1 MLAKF
6 LYWEGKIIDKIIKNE
21 EIRASEVRVVDQEGK
36 QLGIMP
42 TKDALELAY
51 SKKLDLILVAPN
63 ANPPVAKIM
72 DYGKYKY
79 ELAKREKKAKKN
91 QKIIEVKQMKFRIK
105 IDEHDYQTKVRHIKR
120 FLEQGNKVRVVIMFR
135 GRELAFV
142 DKGKEILERVISD
155 LKDIATVEKP
165 PKLEGR
171 DMWMMLKPK
180 NWGGKVWLRIRW
192 RHTKQP
198 LRGLK

>member
-1 MLAKF
+1 MAGACSPNF
-6 LYWEGKIIDKIIKNE
+6 LYWEGRIIDKIIKNE
-21 EIRASEVRVVDQEGK
+21 EIRAPEVRVVDENGK
-36 QLGIMP
+36 QIGIMP
-42 TKDALELAY
+42 TNKALDLAY
-51 SKKLDLILVAPN
+51 SKRLDLILVAPN

-79 ELAKREKKAKKN
+79 EIAKREKKAKKN
-91 QKIIEVKQMKFRIK
+91 QKVIEVKQMKFRIK

-120 FLEQGNKVRVVIMFR
+120 FLEAGNKVRVVIMFR
-135 GRELAFV
+135 GRELAFA

-155 LKDIATVEKP
+155 LKDIAVVEKP

-180 NWGGKVWLRIRW
+180 N
-192 RHTKQP
+192 
-198 LRGLK
+198 

>member
-1 MLAKF
+1 
-6 LYWEGKIIDKIIKNE
+6 
-21 EIRASEVRVVDQEGK
+21 
-36 QLGIMP
+36 MP

-180 NWGGKVWLRIRW
+180 N
-192 RHTKQP
+192 
-198 LRGLK
+198 

>member
-1 MLAKF
+1 MAGACSPNF
-6 LYWEGKIIDKIIKNE
+6 LYWEGRIIDKIIKNE
-21 EIRASEVRVVDQEGK
+21 DIKASVIRVVDEDGK

-42 TKDALELAY
+42 TKDALNLAY
-51 SKKLDLILVAPN
+51 ERKLDLILVAPK

-91 QKIIEVKQMKFRIK
+91 QKVIEVKQMKFRIK

-135 GRELAFV
+135 GRELAFA
-142 DKGKEILERVISD
+142 DKGKEILERIISD

-180 NWGGKVWLRIRW
+180 N
-192 RHTKQP
+192 
-198 LRGLK
+198 

>member
-1 MLAKF
+1 LLAKF

>member
-1 MLAKF
+1 LLAKF

-21 EIRASEVRVVDQEGK
+21 EIRVSEVRVVDQEGK

-180 NWGGKVWLRIRW
+180 N
-192 RHTKQP
+192 
-198 LRGLK
+198 

>member
-1 MLAKF
+1 LAGACSPNF
-6 LYWEGKIIDKIIKNE
+6 LYWEGRIIDKIIKNE
-21 EIRASEVRVVDQEGK
+21 DIKASVIRVVDEDGK

-42 TKDALELAY
+42 TKDALNLAY
-51 SKKLDLILVAPN
+51 ERKLDLILVAPK

-91 QKIIEVKQMKFRIK
+91 QKVIEVKQMKFRIK

-135 GRELAFV
+135 GRELAFA
-142 DKGKEILERVISD
+142 DKGKEILERIISD

-180 NWGGKVWLRIRW
+180 N
-192 RHTKQP
+192 
-198 LRGLK
+198 

>member
-21 EIRASEVRVVDQEGK
+21 EIRVSEVRVVDQEGK

-180 NWGGKVWLRIRW
+180 N
-192 RHTKQP
+192 
-198 LRGLK
+198 

>member
-1 MLAKF
+1 MV
-6 LYWEGKIIDKIIKNE
+6 KNE
-21 EIRASEVRVVDQEGK
+21 EIRAPEVRVVDSNGK
-36 QLGIMP
+36 QIGIMP
-42 TKDALELAY
+42 TDEALELAY

-63 ANPPVAKIM
+63 AKPPVAKMM

-105 IDEHDYQTKVRHIKR
+105 IDEHDYQTKVKHIKR
-120 FLEQGNKVRVVIMFR
+120 FLESGNKVRVVIMFR
-135 GRELAFV
+135 GRELAFA
-142 DKGKEILERVISD
+142 DKGEEILKRVIND
-155 LKDIATVEKP
+155 LQDIASVEKP

-180 NWGGKVWLRIRW
+180 S
-192 RHTKQP
+192 
-198 LRGLK
+198 

>member
-1 MLAKF
+1 MDR
-6 LYWEGKIIDKIIKNE
+6 IVKNE
-21 EIRASEVRVVDQEGK
+21 EIRAPEVRVVDSNGK
-36 QLGIMP
+36 QIGIMP
-42 TKDALELAY
+42 TDEALELAY

-63 ANPPVAKIM
+63 AKPPVAKMM

-105 IDEHDYQTKVRHIKR
+105 IDEHDYQTKVKHIKR
-120 FLEQGNKVRVVIMFR
+120 FLESGNKVRVVIMFR
-135 GRELAFV
+135 GRELAFA
-142 DKGKEILERVISD
+142 DKGEEILKRVIND
-155 LKDIATVEKP
+155 LQDIASVEKP

-180 NWGGKVWLRIRW
+180 S
-192 RHTKQP
+192 
-198 LRGLK
+198 

>member
-1 MLAKF
+1 LAGACSPNF
-6 LYWEGKIIDKIIKNE
+6 LYWEGRIIDKIIKNE
-21 EIRASEVRVVDQEGK
+21 EIRAPEVSVVDENGK
-36 QLGIMP
+36 QIGIMP
-42 TKDALELAY
+42 TNKALDLAY
-51 SKKLDLILVAPN
+51 SKRLDLILVAPN

-79 ELAKREKKAKKN
+79 EIAKREKKAKKN
-91 QKIIEVKQMKFRIK
+91 QKVIEVKQMKFRIK

-120 FLEQGNKVRVVIMFR
+120 FLEDGNKVRVVIMFR
-135 GRELAFV
+135 GRELAFA

-155 LKDIATVEKP
+155 LKDIAVVEKP

-180 NWGGKVWLRIRW
+180 N
-192 RHTKQP
+192 
-198 LRGLK
+198 

>member
-1 MLAKF
+1 M
-6 LYWEGKIIDKIIKNE
+6 DKIIKNE

-180 NWGGKVWLRIRW
+180 N
-192 RHTKQP
+192 
-198 LRGLK
+198 